1 MSTPSTTS
9 EALYRRVP
17 ATTISDF
24 SHHSTPGSEASYH
37 RDTNNVPNLNH
48 CAGDGGGT
56 SMREMITSQL
66 QGKLWLY
73 DEVQDRLDK
82 SPELSVPRETSL
94 RGDVTVRAEGI
105 SARVVVETIDREE
118 ADPSARGPVEV
129 KVERITHPVVPDD
142 IPEPA
147 QEGAADVV
155 YETLGDLVQRFH
167 DHTVEVSARR
177 VQVIESIQR
186 DQGSR
191 IVATGQQSVVLS
203 ERTSELERDNTRLR
217 GTLDVASQRVS
228 RLQQRE
234 LRVRREIRQIRR
246 F

>member
-1 MSTPSTTS
+1 MSSARADLLPSPKRIKS
-9 EALYRRVP
+9 
-17 ATTISDF
+17 SDF
-24 SHHSTPGSEASYH
+24 VTDLE
-37 RDTNNVPNLNH
+37 
-48 CAGDGGGT
+48 
-56 SMREMITSQL
+56 
-66 QGKLWLY
+66 
-73 DEVQDRLDK
+73 DRLDK

-94 RGDVTVRAEGI
+94 RGDVTVR
-105 SARVVVETIDREE
+105 EE

-129 KVERITHPVVPDD
+129 RVERITHPVVPDD
-142 IPEPA
+142 ILEPA
-147 QEGAADVV
+147 QDGAAKVV
-155 YETLGDLVQRFH
+155 YEILGDLVQRFH

-203 ERTSELERDNTRLR
+203 ERISELERDNTRLR

-246 F
+246 FRFYDRIRIAGLEACVREHLGYHLIAVVVLSK